1 MTRETHVRTGI
12 AGECCT
18 EKKIIN
24 IEDAYQDSR
33 FNPALDKASGSLR
46 TCFSFGSSFW
56 TIRFLERLYEEIE
69 AKLGCL

>member
-33 FNPALDKASGSLR
+33 FNQALDKASGSLH
-46 TCFSFGSSFW
+46 
-56 TIRFLERLYEEIE
+56 IFLSDLPLDHIV
-69 AKLGCL
+69 LGASL